1 MIRRGLAPDVW
12 CYTFLINGVCKS
24 ERIDEAV
31 NLFKDMHL
39 KNLVPDTITY
49 ISLVDALCRSGR
61 ISYAWKLVNEMHD
74 NAPPLDGE
82 VDCKR
87 CDGHIED
94 TNHILLGCCKSWEL
108 WSRVLDWW
116 GFSAPLH
123 SDIRNSSFHSLI
135 FTGIVIGNDE
145 VVGKNSNDVL
155 GME

>member
-74 NAPPLDGE
+74 NAPPLD
-82 VDCKR
+82 VINYIDALYR
-87 CDGHIED
+87 NQH
-94 TNHILLGCCKSWEL
+94 LGSKCL
-108 WSRVLDWW
+108 A
-116 GFSAPLH
+116 SAYC
-123 SDIRNSSFHSLI
+123 
-135 FTGIVIGNDE
+135 
-145 VVGKNSNDVL
+145 
-155 GME
+155 